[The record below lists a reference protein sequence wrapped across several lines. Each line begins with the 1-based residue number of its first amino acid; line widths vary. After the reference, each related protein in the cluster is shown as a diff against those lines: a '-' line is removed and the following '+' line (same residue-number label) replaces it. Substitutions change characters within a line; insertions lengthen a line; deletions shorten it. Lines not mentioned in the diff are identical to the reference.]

1 MALKNNFY
9 NEIFEKEQK
18 WIELINSKLLNS
30 IYCNLTLKPF
40 YVEKKNQLKTEYDLN
55 NNAIIGQILTLVD
68 NIINQIDLLNS
79 QYKNN
84 MSVDIESLLPLF
96 LTTQMSNTS
105 RVEKNVSRNVEIN
118 RLQLEKNFWKMK
130 LKIIEKILIILKIMY
145 MMIFQMKKIME
156 KEKQLNFVKLLF
168 FLFFC
173 FI

>member
-79 QYKNN
+79 QYKKN
-84 MSVDIESLLPLF
+84 MTVDIKSLLPLF
-96 LTTQMSNTS
+96 ITTQMSNTS
-105 RVEKNVSRNVEIN
+105 RIEKSVSRNEEIN
-118 RLQLEKNFWKMK
+118 RLQLEK
-130 LKIIEKILIILKIMY
+130 EILENQIKNYSESSTEIQDYVYDDFPNEENYGKR
-145 MMIFQMKKIME
+145 KAA
-156 KEKQLNFVKLLF
+156 
-168 FLFFC
+168 
-173 FI
+173 